1 MNNYDKGYYGCQYFT
16 NDESLAQTIT
26 KGSLI
31 DYNEANANERLR
43 NSRYQSFASNKIQQI
58 L

>member
-43 NSRYQSFASNKIQQI
+43 NSR
-58 L
+58 